1 MRKKKQLLLGVG
13 VGLLVRPVIARVARP
28 LTSKAR
34 QAVRVKLY
42 ELAFQYMQDFDA
54 DRPPPH

>member
-1 MRKKKQLLLGVG
+1 VRKKKQLLLGVG

-42 ELAFQYMQDFDA
+42 ELACQYMQDFDA